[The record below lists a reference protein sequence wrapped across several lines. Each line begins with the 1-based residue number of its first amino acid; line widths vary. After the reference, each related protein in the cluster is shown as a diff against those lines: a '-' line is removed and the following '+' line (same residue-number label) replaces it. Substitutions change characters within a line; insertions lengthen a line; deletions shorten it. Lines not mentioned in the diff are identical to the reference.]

1 MRKLNLLLIS
11 IVLTQN
17 LVYSQVAN
25 QPFDLF
31 TCDYTN
37 NGGYADFDLTVNN
50 VQIIG
55 AQDPADLEIN
65 YFVTQADAEAYINQI
80 IQPASYVNSQNPQT
94 IYARITEISTGNYDT
109 TNFIIEVLPLPIISN
124 ITPLEACDDS
134 FGDPADGSAV
144 FDLSSKNLEIL
155 NGQNSASF
163 EINYFVTQADA
174 EAYINQIIQPASYVN
189 FQNPQSIFVRLENIE
204 SGCFNVDVFELIT
217 IDCTDN
223 DDDGVIDSDEDLNS
237 NGNLDDDDTDQDNI
251 ANYMDSDDDGD
262 NVETINE
269 INITSGRNSDL
280 SYTFIDTD
288 DDNIPN
294 HIDNDDDGDGILTID
309 EDYNNN
315 GDPTDDDTDNSGIAD
330 YLESNVAL
338 NISGFKSN
346 PSKVYPNP
354 SNAVVF
360 IEGVYEGVEIS
371 VYDIQG
377 RKVNV
382 YLHRESVNKLR
393 FDVRNLIRGI
403 YILKIQDNSKQKS
416 LKLIVN

>member
-1 MRKLNLLLIS
+1 MHKLNLFLIS
-11 IVLTQN
+11 IVLTHN
-17 LVYSQVAN
+17 LVFSQVVAN
-25 QPFDLF
+25 QPSDLF
-31 TCDYTN
+31 TCDYANT
-37 NGGYADFDLTVNN
+37 GGIAEFDLRVNDQ
-50 VQIIG
+50 QIIG
-55 AQDPADLEIN
+55 AQDAAN
-65 YFVTQADAEAYINQI
+65 
-80 IQPASYVNSQNPQT
+80 
-94 IYARITEISTGNYDT
+94 
-109 TNFIIEVLPLPIISN
+109 
-124 ITPLEACDDS
+124 
-134 FGDPADGSAV
+134 
-144 FDLSSKNLEIL
+144 
-155 NGQNSASF
+155 F

-174 EAYINQIIQPASYVN
+174 EADVNQIIQPASYVN
-189 FQNPQSIFVRLENIE
+189 FSNPQTIYARIENIE

-382 YLHRESVNKLR
+382 YLNRESVNKLR

>member
-1 MRKLNLLLIS
+1 MILI
-11 IVLTQN
+11 QN

-25 QPFDLF
+25 QPSDLF
-31 TCDYTN
+31 TCDYAN
-37 NGGYADFDLTVNN
+37 NGGFAEFDLTINDQ
-50 VQIIG
+50 QIIG
-55 AQDPADLEIN
+55 AQDPTSFVIN
-65 YFVTQADAEAYINQI
+65 YFENQLDAEDFVNQI
-80 IQPASYVNSQNPQT
+80 IEPNSYVNITTPQNVFV
-94 IYARITEISTGNYDT
+94 RITDSSTGNYDT
-109 TNFIIEVLPLPIISN
+109 TNFIIEVLPLPTIADIS
-124 ITPLEACDDS
+124 PLEACDDS
-134 FGDPADGSAV
+134 FGATNDWIAEFDLTSKTEQILDGQDPALYTVSYHQTLVDAQNYT
-144 FDLSSKNLEIL
+144 FLLPNL
-155 NGQNSASF
+155 
-163 EINYFVTQADA
+163 
-174 EAYINQIIQPASYVN
+174 YVN
-189 FQNPQSIFVRLENIE
+189 LSNPQTIFVRVTNEVT
-204 SGCFNVDVFELIT
+204 GCYNTNTFDLIA

-269 INITSGRNSDL
+269 INITSGRNSNL
-280 SYTFIDTD
+280 LYTFIDTD
-288 DDNIPN
+288 DDTIPN
-294 HIDNDDDGDGILTID
+294 HIDNDDDNDGILTID

-360 IEGVYEGVEIS
+360 IEGVYESVEIS
-371 VYDIQG
+371 VFDIQG

-382 YLHRESVNKLR
+382 YLHRESINKLS
-393 FDVRNLIRGI
+393 FDVRNLKRGI
-403 YILKIQDNSKQKS
+403 YILKIHDNSKQKS

>member
-1 MRKLNLLLIS
+1 MRKLNLFLIS

-65 YFVTQADAEAYINQI
+65 YFVTQADAEVDVDQI
-80 IQPASYVNSQNPQT
+80 SQPTSYVNSTNPQT
-94 IYARITEISTGNYDT
+94 IYARITEISTGNYNT

-174 EAYINQIIQPASYVN
+174 EADINQIIQPASYVN